1 MSTPSMVV
9 AGGTGNV
16 GSFIVRAL
24 LNAGVQ
30 VAVPSRSQA
39 SFDGLHAHLA
49 ASTDAAALERL
60 YSFVGDVGSEVDASR
75 LHDEIASTL
84 GPPNA
89 IVATLGGFTPAPS
102 LLNASTTDLHH
113 VLQSTLIAH
122 FCTYRAF
129 LPGLVKRG
137 GTYVSINGPLGFA
150 PWKDSAS
157 GLVSIADAAQHM
169 LFRALAQE
177 LEGGAVRIVEV
188 VNYAY
193 IRDKETQAGSPL
205 PGEEVGS
212 HVAELA
218 TGGTDAVHGD
228 SVHLKSPS

>member
-1 MSTPSMVV
+1 MSWGIESSETPSCRPPWSSSSWRSRYGRRRGDEGQEYLGYIAEVEWSSVLESGRGMSTPSMVV

-30 VAVPSRSQA
+30 VAVPSRSAA

-157 GLVSIADAAQHM
+157 G
-169 LFRALAQE
+169 
-177 LEGGAVRIVEV
+177 
-188 VNYAY
+188 
-193 IRDKETQAGSPL
+193 AG
-205 PGEEVGS
+205 VYR
-212 HVAELA
+212 
-218 TGGTDAVHGD
+218 
-228 SVHLKSPS
+228 